1 MGPAE
6 ALAWLDA
13 HVNLETGLGSPP
25 SSPPSSPPP
34 GSSSGPGGAPPDR
47 APAPGARRGA
57 PTLERIRS
65 LTDLLGSPQSAYPSV
80 HVTGTNGKTSVVRI
94 TAALL
99 GAVGLDVGS
108 FTSPHL
114 ERVEERLVRAGEP
127 VTAEDLAD
135 LLTRIR
141 IVETALADP
150 PSWFEILTAAALEW
164 FADVGVDVAVVEV
177 GLGGTWDATAV
188 VESTV
193 AVVTN
198 VAIDH
203 VEYLGPTRESIATD
217 KAGIVGPADT
227 LVLGE
232 TDPALAGIFL
242 DRRPAAV
249 LRRGA
254 DFGVREQRLA
264 HRGRLVHLFTP
275 GGDYPDLHLPLHG
288 AHQADNAAVALAAAE
303 AFLGRALPPDVVA
316 EALAGVTS
324 PGRLEVVGHQPMV
337 LLDGAH
343 NVAGAEALAAARRE
357 EFPDSPCTLV
367 VGLLRE
373 KDPREML
380 AALGAPAAARVVACR
395 PPSPRALD
403 PSVVAA
409 AAVALGVPADAVEVI
424 DDPADALAHARAVTR
439 ADGQIVVT
447 GSLYVVG
454 AARSSL
460 RVASP

>member
-1 MGPAE
+1 MSSTGPMGPAE
-6 ALAWLDA
+6 VRAWLDA
-13 HVNLETGLGSPP
+13 HVNLETGV
-25 SSPPSSPPP
+25 
-34 GSSSGPGGAPPDR
+34 GAP
-47 APAPGARRGA
+47 AVGRRGA
-57 PTLERIRS
+57 PTLGRIRA
-65 LTDLLGSPQSAYPSV
+65 LTGLLGSPQSAYPSI

-99 GAVGLDVGS
+99 AAAGLNVGA

-114 ERVEERLVRAGEP
+114 ERVEERLARNGEP
-127 VTAEDLAD
+127 IPPDDLDD
-135 LLTRIR
+135 LLGRVRIA
-141 IVETALADP
+141 EAGMAEP
-150 PSWFEILTAAALEW
+150 PSYFEIVTAAALEW
-164 FADVGVDVAVVEV
+164 FADLGVDVAVVEV
-177 GLGGTWDATAV
+177 GLGGTWDATTV

-203 VEYLGPTRESIATD
+203 VEYLGPTRASIAAD

-232 TDPALAGIFL
+232 TDPALAEIFL
-242 DRRPAAV
+242 ARGPGAVWRRDV
-249 LRRGA
+249 

-264 HRGRLVHLFTP
+264 HRGRLLHLFTP

-288 AHQADNAAVALAAAE
+288 AHQADNAAVALASAE
-303 AFLGRALPPDVVA
+303 AFLGRPLAPDLVG

-343 NVAGAEALAAARRE
+343 NVAGAEALATARRE

-373 KDPREML
+373 KEPHEML
-380 AALGAPAAARVVACR
+380 EALGAARAARVVVCR

-403 PSVVAA
+403 PAVLAA
-409 AAVALGVPADAVEVI
+409 AAVDLGVPVARVEVV
-424 DDPADALAHARAVTR
+424 DDPAEALRRARESTPP
-439 ADGQIVVT
+439 DGQVVVA

-454 AARSSL
+454 AARASL
-460 RVASP
+460 HAGSDAPA